1 MGSEVDLDAILP
13 DSPQNAHSLRLVLS
27 AMPIGV
33 SWANLADQKILF
45 MNQKFIEIFGYVL
58 SDFENIS
65 DWNARVYLFDE
76 DRTLIANTWEV
87 FLTDPDHSKVN
98 IEPLEVR
105 VRCKDDTVKTVI
117 LSGVILREA
126 GWALATF
133 VDISDRKRDELLI
146 QEAVRQAN
154 ENQIIYRLLLDNSP
168 EMIVLSPLDESRR
181 YVTAA
186 VEQITGFTEEEYLA
200 QRLLDMIHP
209 EEREE
214 AKRRI
219 QELKEGNLQQT
230 FRYRT
235 LRKEGAYCWVESS
248 VIGYLDPVS
257 QRVGGYVATV
267 RDISEEKEREERR
280 NSEYRQLSK
289 AASLDELTGIAN
301 RRAFNRAIESE
312 ARRHTRSTRDL
323 SLLLID
329 VDYFKEYNDL
339 YGHLPGDVCLKRIA
353 AAVKSTLRRDPDLAA
368 RFGGEEFVVLLPL
381 TEISGAESVARKI
394 LADVCSLAIPHADSP
409 FGIVTVS
416 IGATSW
422 TSGPPLNT
430 NVMIEHADRALY
442 RAKDRGRNTY
452 EIG

>member
-13 DSPQNAHSLRLVLS
+13 DSPQNVHSLRLVLS

-65 DWNARVYLFDE
+65 EWNARVYLFDE

-133 VDISDRKRDELLI
+133 VDISDRKRDEVLI

-168 EMIVLSPLDESRR
+168 EMIVLSSLNESRR

-209 EEREE
+209 DEREE

-235 LRKEGAYCWVESS
+235 LRKEGGYCWVESS
-248 VIGYLDPVS
+248 VIGYVDPVS
-257 QRVGGYVATV
+257 QSVGGYVATV
-267 RDISEEKEREERR
+267 RDISEEKEREERL
-280 NSEYRQLSK
+280 NSEYRQLSQ

-312 ARRHTRSTRDL
+312 ARRHTRLTKDV

-329 VDYFKEYNDL
+329 VD
-339 YGHLPGDVCLKRIA
+339 
-353 AAVKSTLRRDPDLAA
+353 
-368 RFGGEEFVVLLPL
+368 
-381 TEISGAESVARKI
+381 
-394 LADVCSLAIPHADSP
+394 
-409 FGIVTVS
+409 
-416 IGATSW
+416 
-422 TSGPPLNT
+422 
-430 NVMIEHADRALY
+430 
-442 RAKDRGRNTY
+442 
-452 EIG
+452 